1 MAKEPNLIKKHML
14 DSQLREEIDSMAKTE
29 DVRAKADAITLD
41 DLDPDVRARV
51 LNNPISPNAYDDTDL
66 RNRVI
71 TLESAKMDA
80 NIAFNK
86 NTDVVTRE
94 MLNQDLQQVT
104 DAARN
109 VVNKIDADIVENGYR
124 KLSVPIAETDMSEE
138 FRDKFTAM
146 VQKVNNVSL
155 DSANVTGIADEIVR
169 LQRDVVT
176 LSQNALTVSVANASY
191 RLKNEPISI
200 NELTSDIQETING
213 IASLNEA
220 LQNKANTT
228 YVDDHFRRTD
238 VAITKNDLD
247 INLKSDIDIAARAA
261 NDVRDAAEAVIDS
274 YYFETI
280 LPSFITTYGT
290 TASADLGTNT
300 SDAAQRAAFRRKTAS
315 EQVDI
320 YLNYI
325 YPYSFYHKVA
335 ASAGT
340 LNLPNTDNRA
350 GKATFTAFF
359 NWIYEQLM
367 ALDSEEIAD
376 MKEKIE
382 NIDFD
387 ALEDIDFSSLNE
399 QLNAI
404 NQSLQ
409 SIEERLTAL
418 EENNG

>member
-14 DSQLREEIDSMAKTE
+14 DNQLREEIDSMAKTE

-41 DLDPDVRARV
+41 DLDPDVRTRI
-51 LNNPISPNAYDDTDL
+51 LNNPVSPNAYDDTDL

-71 TLESAKMDA
+71 TLENVKMDA
-80 NIAFNK
+80 ANAFNK
-86 NTDVVTRE
+86 NTDVVTRD
-94 MLNQDLQQVT
+94 MLNADLQQVT
-104 DAARN
+104 DAARAVN
-109 VVNKIDADIVENGYR
+109 NKIDASIVENGYR
-124 KLSVPIAETDMSEE
+124 QLSVPIAETDMSEE

-146 VQKVNNVSL
+146 IQKVNNVSL
-155 DSANVTGIADEIVR
+155 DSANVTGIADEIAR
-169 LQRDVVT
+169 LQRDIVS
-176 LSQNALTVSVANASY
+176 LSQNVLTVSVANASY

-228 YVDDHFRRTD
+228 YVDGHFRRTD
-238 VAITKNDLD
+238 VAITKDDLD
-247 INLKSDIDIAARAA
+247 TNLKSDIDIAARAA

-300 SDAAQRAAFRRKTAS
+300 SDAAQRAAFRDKTAS

-359 NWIYEQLM
+359 NWVYEQLQ
-367 ALDSEEIAD
+367 D
-376 MKEKIE
+376 
-382 NIDFD
+382 
-387 ALEDIDFSSLNE
+387 
-399 QLNAI
+399 
-404 NQSLQ
+404 
-409 SIEERLTAL
+409 IEERLTAL